1 MIRANFERVH
11 CRFFWPTAQARET
24 LCHFPSIRVVACP
37 TQACDTEVIEMMTT
51 CQPYRRGNRLLEA
64 LPTDELEALIP
75 QLELVELSPGQLLS
89 KSGELIRTVY
99 FPVTAIVSLLQ
110 TMENGSS
117 VEIAAIG
124 RDGTTG
130 VPILTG
136 GDTMAASVQAQCGGF
151 AYRISANALRE
162 ALRHSSTLRSLLLLY
177 MQALLTQVA
186 QTAAC
191 NRLHRLDEQ
200 LCRWLL
206 VDIDRSGTSD
216 LHVTHQLIADMLGVR
231 REGVTEA
238 TGKLCDAD
246 LIHHSRGRV
255 RILDR
260 IGLEARACECY
271 AIVKR
276 EFDRLLPR
284 MSAMEVKR

>member
-1 MIRANFERVH
+1 MTMTN
-11 CRFFWPTAQARET
+11 Q
-24 LCHFPSIRVVACP
+24 LC
-37 TQACDTEVIEMMTT
+37 
-51 CQPYRRGNRLLEA
+51 RRGNRLLEA
-64 LPTDELEALIP
+64 LTTQEWEALAP
-75 QLELVELSPGQLLS
+75 HLELVELTTGQLLS

-136 GDTMAASVQAQCGGF
+136 GDTMPASVQAQCGGF
-151 AYRISANALRE
+151 AHRISANALRE
-162 ALRHSSTLRSLLLLY
+162 ALSDCASLRSLMLLY

-191 NRLHRLDEQ
+191 NRLHRIDEQ

-216 LHVTHQLIADMLGVR
+216 LQVTHQMIADMLGVR

-238 TGKLCDAD
+238 SGKLSAAD

-260 IGLEARACECY
+260 TGLEARACECY
-271 AIVKR
+271 GIVKC

-284 MSAMEVKR
+284 LSALEATR

>member
-1 MIRANFERVH
+1 
-11 CRFFWPTAQARET
+11 
-24 LCHFPSIRVVACP
+24 
-37 TQACDTEVIEMMTT
+37 MTT
-51 CQPYRRGNRLLEA
+51 FQAYQRGNRLLEA
-64 LPTDELEALIP
+64 LPTHEWELLAP
-75 QLELVELSPGQLLS
+75 HLELVELSPGQMLS
-89 KSGELIRTVY
+89 HSGELIRIVY
-99 FPVTAIVSLLQ
+99 FPATAIISLLQ

-136 GDTMAASVQAQCGGF
+136 GDTMPASVRAQCRGF
-151 AYRISANALRE
+151 AYRISAKKLRE
-162 ALRHSSTLRSLLLLY
+162 ALCTCLSLRSLMLLY

-206 VDIDRSGTSD
+206 IDIDRSGTSD
-216 LHVTHQLIADMLGVR
+216 LQVTQQLIANMLGVR

-238 TGKLCDAD
+238 SGKLCEAD
-246 LIHHSRGRV
+246 LIHHSRGHV

-260 IGLEARACECY
+260 TGLEARSCECY
-271 AIVKR
+271 EIVRR

-284 MSAMEVKR
+284 RITAMEVTR

>member
-1 MIRANFERVH
+1 
-11 CRFFWPTAQARET
+11 
-24 LCHFPSIRVVACP
+24 
-37 TQACDTEVIEMMTT
+37 MMTT
-51 CQPYRRGNRLLEA
+51 CQSYGRGNRLLDA
-64 LPTDELEALIP
+64 LPAHELDALTH
-75 QLELVELSPGQLLS
+75 QLELIELTPGQLLS
-89 KSGELIRTVY
+89 KPGELIRTVY

-136 GDTMAASVQAQCGGF
+136 GDTMPVSVQAQCGGF
-151 AYRISANALRE
+151 VYRISANALRE
-162 ALRHSSTLRSLLLLY
+162 GLRHCVSLRSLMLLY

-216 LHVTHQLIADMLGVR
+216 LHITHQLIADMLGVR

-238 TGKLCDAD
+238 SGKLCEAD

-260 IGLEARACECY
+260 TGLEARACECY
-271 AIVKR
+271 SIVKR

-284 MSAMEVKR
+284 ISTV

>member
-1 MIRANFERVH
+1 
-11 CRFFWPTAQARET
+11 
-24 LCHFPSIRVVACP
+24 
-37 TQACDTEVIEMMTT
+37 MTT
-51 CQPYRRGNRLLEA
+51 HQPYHRGNRLLEA
-64 LPTDELEALIP
+64 LPTHDLEMLTP
-75 QLELVELSPGQLLS
+75 HLEFVELSPGQMLS
-89 KSGELIRTVY
+89 KSGEPIRTVY

-110 TMENGSS
+110 TMKNGSS
-117 VEIAAIG
+117 LEIAAIG

-136 GDTMAASVQAQCGGF
+136 GDTMPASVQAQCRGF
-151 AYRISANALRE
+151 AYRISANELRE
-162 ALRHSSTLRSLLLLY
+162 ALRNCGSLRSLMLLY

-216 LHVTHQLIADMLGVR
+216 LQVTQQLIADMLGVC

-238 TGKLCDAD
+238 SGKLCEAD
-246 LIHHSRGRV
+246 LIHHSRGRI

-260 IGLEARACECY
+260 TRLEARACECY
-271 AIVKR
+271 EIVKR

-284 MSAMEVKR
+284 ISAMEVTP

>member
-1 MIRANFERVH
+1 M
-11 CRFFWPTAQARET
+11 PTHQ
-24 LCHFPSIRVVACP
+24 S
-37 TQACDTEVIEMMTT
+37 
-51 CQPYRRGNRLLEA
+51 YRRGNCLLEA
-64 LPTDELEALIP
+64 LPTHEWEALAP
-75 QLELVELSPGQLLS
+75 HFELVELTPGQMLS
-89 KSGELIRTVY
+89 KSGELVRTVY
-99 FPVTAIVSLLQ
+99 FPVTAIISLLQ

-136 GDTMAASVQAQCGGF
+136 GDTMPASVQAQCRGF
-151 AYRISANALRE
+151 AHRISAKALRD
-162 ALRHSSTLRSLLLLY
+162 ALQNCASLRSVMLLY

-200 LCRWLL
+200 LSRWLL

-216 LHVTHQLIADMLGVR
+216 LHVTQQLIADMLGVR

-238 TGKLCDAD
+238 SGKLRESN
-246 LIHHSRGRV
+246 LIDHSRGRV

-260 IGLEARACECY
+260 TGLEARSCECY
-271 AIVKR
+271 EIVKR
-276 EFDRLLPR
+276 EFDRLLPCTN
-284 MSAMEVKR
+284 AMEVVR